1 MLDLVLA
8 MFMALLCILVH
19 FEALVL
25 VESLATRIKS
35 ARVALLF
42 TWSGLL
48 VAHVFEIWMYAVA
61 YYLCDIFALGEVNGA
76 SSLFDYAY
84 YSAVVY
90 TTLGFGDLVP
100 SEGVRMLTGSEALV
114 GLSLIAW
121 SATVTYSRV
130 QLHRDEGK
138 DGYSFFYR
146 RVQLWLERDR

>member
-1 MLDLVLA
+1 MLDLFLA

-19 FEALVL
+19 FEALIL
-25 VESLATRIKS
+25 VENLATNMKS
-35 ARVALLF
+35 SRMALLF

-48 VAHVFEIWMYAVA
+48 LAHVFEIWMYALA
-61 YYLCDIFALGEVNGA
+61 YFFCDLFALGDVTGA
-76 SSLFDYAY
+76 SSLLDYGY

-100 SEGVRMLTGSEALV
+100 NDGVRMLTGSEALV

-130 QLHRDEGK
+130 QLHR
-138 DGYSFFYR
+138 
-146 RVQLWLERDR
+146 ERNGFK